1 LPKFNLSTRTNT
13 RAEATKQRD
22 TRGTIGRVYS
32 HYVVP
37 TFPRDETMYDEK
49 KTEDET
55 MHELMVIKEAGPSEM
70 QRLTPRE
77 RGIAHLVCAGL
88 TNKQIAQ
95 ELAVTEGTIKVHL
108 HNVYDKLAIRN
119 RTTLALLCVKQIEAV
134 E

>member
-1 LPKFNLSTRTNT
+1 M
-13 RAEATKQRD
+13 
-22 TRGTIGRVYS
+22 
-32 HYVVP
+32 H
-37 TFPRDETMYDEK
+37 DEK

-55 MHELMVIKEAGPSEM
+55 MHELMVIKEAYPSEM
-70 QRLTPRE
+70 QCLTPRE

-119 RTTLALLCVKQIEAV
+119 RTTLALLCVKQIEAI

>member
-1 LPKFNLSTRTNT
+1 M
-13 RAEATKQRD
+13 
-22 TRGTIGRVYS
+22 
-32 HYVVP
+32 H
-37 TFPRDETMYDEK
+37 DEK

-55 MHELMVIKEAGPSEM
+55 MLELMVIKEAGPSEM

-95 ELAVTEGTIKVHL
+95 ELAVTEGAIKVASAQL
-108 HNVYDKLAIRN
+108 YNKLAIRN

>member
-1 LPKFNLSTRTNT
+1 MHDK
-13 RAEATKQRD
+13 
-22 TRGTIGRVYS
+22 
-32 HYVVP
+32 
-37 TFPRDETMYDEK
+37 K

-55 MHELMVIKEAGPSEM
+55 MHELLMVIKEAYPSEM

-108 HNVYDKLAIRN
+108 HNLYDKLAVRN
-119 RTTLALLCVKQIEAV
+119 RTTLALPCVKQIEAV

>member
-1 LPKFNLSTRTNT
+1 LPKFNPFDANQHAGENYKAAQCPRQQEPRLLTLCRT
-13 RAEATKQRD
+13 D
-22 TRGTIGRVYS
+22 L
-32 HYVVP
+32 
-37 TFPRDETMYDEK
+37 PRDETMHDEK
-49 KTEDET
+49 EDET

-108 HNVYDKLAIRN
+108 HNVYEKLAIRN